1 MNVSQTGG
9 IPSANNIE
17 VSALFMLVSEVEKTT
32 SGQIQ
37 FMQPQLENYQELSQD
52 AA

>member
-17 VSALFMLVSEVEKTT
+17 VSALFMLVSEVENSA
-32 SGQIQ
+32 SGYIQ
-37 FMQPQLENYQELSQD
+37 VLQPQQEYYKEISQD